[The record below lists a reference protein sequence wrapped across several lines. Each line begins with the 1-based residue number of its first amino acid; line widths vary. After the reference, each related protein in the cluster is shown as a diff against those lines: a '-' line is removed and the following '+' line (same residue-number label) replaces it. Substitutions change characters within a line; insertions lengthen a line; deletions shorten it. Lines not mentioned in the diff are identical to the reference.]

1 MPSSVQSFPLLSAV
15 FYDVNQ
21 DGFEDA
27 IIAGNIYDM
36 EVETPRLDGGSGMVL
51 LSNQVDGYTIVP
63 PAETGLFIDGDIKD
77 LELISVGGTNYL
89 VAGQNGGLLSVFKV
103 GQQQNL

>member
-1 MPSSVQSFPLLSAV
+1 MLSAV

-51 LSNQVDGYTIVP
+51 LSNQVDGYTVVP
-63 PAETGLFIDGDIKD
+63 PTETGLFIDGDVKD

-89 VAGQNGGLLSVFKV
+89 VAGQNGGLLSVFKLS
-103 GQQQNL
+103 NKL